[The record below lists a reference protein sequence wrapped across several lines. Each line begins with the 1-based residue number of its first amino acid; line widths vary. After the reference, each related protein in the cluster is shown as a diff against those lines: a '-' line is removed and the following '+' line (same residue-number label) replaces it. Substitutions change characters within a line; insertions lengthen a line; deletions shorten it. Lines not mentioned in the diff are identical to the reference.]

1 METLTIAEEINQTL
15 ENIYNFIKT
24 DEQLNADFT
33 EYKKTLGI
41 YDLND
46 DKLKEYYVTYI
57 FERNLLGDKN
67 KNPLMMFNIQNGTEI
82 SKSMETSFT
91 SIFEIKKILK
101 NGFEVY
107 NMINEK
113 NYILISTAKMT
124 DYRGFGIG
132 QFLVARIFEHKN
144 EFYITEITG
153 HLASN
158 KCDDAT
164 RYAMAKIIQEPYL
177 VYENNPEKRQEIE
190 NNIKNMY
197 DKFLEAFKTDEIITS
212 SQFADDIIGQ
222 FNDFSENGTQI
233 NLENKL
239 ELPNPLKYF
248 EIKDL
253 NNDYNNF
260 VEKSLNGFSSH
271 KKIYDTAIIYDKEYG
286 LYVIPFYKTLLTIL
300 EQNSLENIEGAK
312 ECVEYF
318 ITSPTVSTNILKRI
332 NDKYPNFT
340 TLANEVTENNLTLEE
355 LFNEYKPEYVNHKIY
370 SQTTILYNSK
380 VFTSTLNY
388 VVEKEEKSNIDFTKV
403 GRNDKCPCGSG
414 KKFKH
419 CCGK

>member
-1 METLTIAEEINQTL
+1 
-15 ENIYNFIKT
+15 
-24 DEQLNADFT
+24 
-33 EYKKTLGI
+33 
-41 YDLND
+41 
-46 DKLKEYYVTYI
+46 
-57 FERNLLGDKN
+57 
-67 KNPLMMFNIQNGTEI
+67 
-82 SKSMETSFT
+82 
-91 SIFEIKKILK
+91 
-101 NGFEVY
+101 
-107 NMINEK
+107 
-113 NYILISTAKMT
+113 MT

-132 QFLVARIFEHKN
+132 QFLVARLFEHKN

-380 VFTSTLNY
+380 VFTNTLNY